1 MGDTC
6 PFLLVPAHGDNHY
19 RGSVIRVLTPS
30 WICSLVGISHG
41 HLPAGAVI
49 HTVKTGTCDSRA
61 ACSRAALSGHR
72 HNRRRGAP
80 VEAAAIWNEAEGYEH
95 CSPVD
100 HSSRRQERAALPV

>member
-61 ACSRAALSGHR
+61 ACSRAALPGHR

-80 VEAAAIWNEAEGYEH
+80 V
-95 CSPVD
+95 P
-100 HSSRRQERAALPV
+100 